1 MEMSEEQRGQILS
14 WFQGMVAKAQNSP
27 KREANTRITK
37 SLMLNNED
45 VSKFRKGMVR
55 QFGMDPL
62 LEAEKGANGKF
73 PVREYGWSWKK
84 FESQLNKQLR
94 EADTTGAFTQ
104 FLRAGIQSI
113 TIGMYESTKTSHE
126 DWVTVVPSK
135 MAEEPYAPHQGV
147 AFPNQVGEKTP
158 YPEVAAAALDLKLK
172 NYKYGSMY
180 NVTKEL
186 LEDDQTGE
194 FQRQSGLLGEYL
206 KILTEVLVMGK
217 LNSVAN
223 QSYGGFVVPTTE
235 TKPSTETTYPWAQG
249 LVGGANTKP
258 ASFGALSQANIQNGV
273 IALMQQLNLLG
284 LIMNVEPDAILIS
297 PFYTFDLAVLLHSAY
312 YPSGAAASG
321 STGGA
326 FAINPIQGIAKPIVS
341 RYMFDNSGKVVGG
354 TTASKAWYLIDSKK
368 PWFVLQQRVPI
379 AVEQENPMSGESFS
393 RDIYRFKGYSR
404 QNADFIDPRF
414 AWQGSDGSV

>member
-1 MEMSEEQRGQILS
+1 MEMTKEQLTTWFNGLVAQGQS
-14 WFQGMVAKAQNSP
+14 NP
-27 KREANTRITK
+27 KRERNAKIIK
-37 SLMLNNED
+37 HGLLNNED
-45 VSKFRKGMVR
+45 TLAFRKRMKKAY
-55 QFGMDPL
+55 GMDPL
-62 LEAEKGANGKF
+62 TEAEKGEAGKF
-73 PVREYGWSWKK
+73 PVRESNWNWKK
-84 FESQLNKQLR
+84 FRNSLDSQLK

-113 TIGMYESTKTSHE
+113 TVGMYESTKTSFE
-126 DWVTVVPSK
+126 DWVTVVASK
-135 MAEEPYAPHQGV
+135 MAEEPYAPNQGV
-147 AFPNQVGEKTP
+147 AFPSQVGEKTP
-158 YPEVAAAALDLKLK
+158 YPEVAAAALDLKIK

-194 FQRQSGLLGEYL
+194 FQRQSAMLGEYL

-217 LNSVAN
+217 LNSVAGQN
-223 QSYGGFVVPTTE
+223 YAGFYPPISE
-235 TKPSTETTYPWAQG
+235 TKPSTESTYPWARG

-258 ASFGALSQANIQNGV
+258 SSYGALNQANIQAGI
-273 IALMQQLNLLG
+273 IALMQQLNLQG
-284 LIMNVEPDAILIS
+284 LIMNVEPDALLIS
-297 PFYTFDLAVLLHSAY
+297 PYYTFDLAVLLHSAY
-312 YPSGAAASG
+312 YPSGAAAAG

-341 RYMFDNSGKVVGG
+341 RYMFDNSGKIVGDA
-354 TTASKAWYLIDSKK
+354 TASKAWYLIDSKK

-379 AVEQENPMSGESFS
+379 AVEQENPLSGESFD
-393 RDIYRFKGYSR
+393 RDVYRFKGYAR